1 MLSRQAECKK
11 SFEVR
16 PLKSQVIAAFFF
28 FFFSS
33 TQVFQQEKISLLF
46 TQTEQ
51 GTLLYHCI
59 QQRFQLEA
67 ESLNLKKYLELVYST
82 S

>member
-28 FFFSS
+28 NAGIS
-33 TQVFQQEKISLLF
+33 TRENLSVLF
-46 TQTEQ
+46 TQMEQ
-51 GTLLYHCI
+51 GTLLYHHI
-59 QQRFQLEA
+59 QRRVQFEA
-67 ESLNLKKYLELVYST
+67 ESLHLKKYLELANSA

>member
-16 PLKSQVIAAFFF
+16 PLKSQVIAGFFF
-28 FFFSS
+28 LNAGIS
-33 TQVFQQEKISLLF
+33 TRENLSVLF
-46 TQTEQ
+46 TQMEQ

-67 ESLNLKKYLELVYST
+67 ESLNLKKYLELVHST

>member
-16 PLKSQVIAAFFF
+16 PLKSQVIAGFFF
-28 FFFSS
+28 FFPNAGIS
-33 TQVFQQEKISLLF
+33 TRENLSVLF
-46 TQTEQ
+46 TQMEQ

-67 ESLNLKKYLELVYST
+67 ESLNLKKYLELVHST

>member
-28 FFFSS
+28 LNTGIS
-33 TQVFQQEKISLLF
+33 TRENLSVLF
-46 TQTEQ
+46 TQMEQ

-67 ESLNLKKYLELVYST
+67 ESLNLKKYLELVHST

>member
-28 FFFSS
+28 FFLNAGIS
-33 TQVFQQEKISLLF
+33 TRENLSVLF
-46 TQTEQ
+46 TQMEQ

-67 ESLNLKKYLELVYST
+67 ESLNLKKYLELVHST